1 MSERSCNQGFCYQG
15 HHHKCDQLTFTKRP
29 FGPLPLSIFII
40 LISRTNQLVTSGLAI
55 LGAPSS
61 SLSSSLSSLSPSSSS
76 SLSLNV
82 TCKPTLFRRKNVE
95 ILWIDAW
102 RFHRNQRH
110 YVPTLLIECS
120 GWRTSGRTTLR
131 RVFVRR
137 GLKAERENIICVRR
151 ERIYI

>member
-1 MSERSCNQGFCYQG
+1 MIRN
-15 HHHKCDQLTFTKRP
+15 
-29 FGPLPLSIFII
+29 
-40 LISRTNQLVTSGLAI
+40 ISQML
-55 LGAPSS
+55 
-61 SLSSSLSSLSPSSSS
+61 
-76 SLSLNV
+76 
-82 TCKPTLFRRKNVE
+82 E

-151 ERIYI
+151 ERIYIWSFITELGLQKWFENSQHEKKRKKYEFSLVSQNDVFMAAVIWLQDVLKRFNQPQTPSSF